1 MKKTN
6 ALRILDSNSIS
17 YDVLNY
23 DENIEIDGLNIA
35 KLNNIEENLV
45 YKTLVTVSSSKEVFV
60 FLIPVKN
67 ELDLKK
73 AAKASGEKK
82 IEMVPLKDLL
92 KLTGYIRGGCSP
104 IGMKKQYPTFIDN
117 SAAKKGE
124 FYINGG
130 KKGTMIRVNPN
141 EIKELINGVYY
152 DLIKG
157 ERI

>member
-17 YDVLNY
+17 YDVLYY

-45 YKTLVTVSSSKEVFV
+45 YKTLVAISSSKEVYV

-117 SAAKKGE
+117 SAAKKAE

-141 EIKELINGVYY
+141 DIKELINGVYY
-152 DLIKG
+152 NLIKG